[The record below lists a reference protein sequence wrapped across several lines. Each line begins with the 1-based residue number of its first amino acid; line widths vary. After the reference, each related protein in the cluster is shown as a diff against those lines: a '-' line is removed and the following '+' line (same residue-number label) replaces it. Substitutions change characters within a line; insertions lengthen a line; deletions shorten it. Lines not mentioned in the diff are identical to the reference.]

1 MRDNRTKNLENIRVT
16 IPNAK
21 VNETMQLEERFQNQT
36 IRPIVKFQNNLIIEI
51 FKNYTKKYKSVFY
64 TLSIEKRVEY
74 IEKAFLKDTKL
85 KHILKGVVI
94 GLFTINEYNVYAN
107 NTAAL
112 NKRIISIIK
121 DRILSQL
128 QLFEK

>member
-1 MRDNRTKNLENIRVT
+1 MDNRTKNLENIRVT

-74 IEKAFLKDTKL
+74 IDKAFLKDTKL

-94 GLFTINEYNVYAN
+94 GLFTINEYDVYAN
-107 NTAAL
+107 NTASL

-121 DRILSQL
+121 DRIQSQL